1 MVSPRFDPPIVIE
14 EGNQRKLV
22 DRLTLTEPVNGT
34 SSVEDFTYVKPGA
47 FAKANLSGG
56 FTRAPL
62 YIQALPKNGYDNIES
77 VSLMVNGIIND
88 EDRLTKKPY
97 NFIWVPGDPEDYI
110 LSFVVKDY
118 DGNIFTTPAETL
130 SVKDYFG
137 SGIGSKFHGSI
148 ESEIQIGS
156 EAIYSVQASSEF
168 GVSEVEFYLDGESVG
183 MGTPVGSGVY
193 NIVVNFDNLTQG
205 EHFLSYVARDFKGNE
220 SGTFDSDTTN
230 LIEFKNKR
238 VIVVSSSE
246 QDPPTSY
253 VYPKSALPG
262 EISYRFWRGQQEVII
277 MIEADADPDG
287 YIEEIFLYSD
297 GEMLQTSDGNFSI
310 RPSLANTNVSQ
321 NLYAFKFTPQKLGLF
336 ELKAMVKDNFGT
348 QRFSENEI
356 LIEVL
361 ANSAQAPDINFVSPL
376 TETVITTSST
386 IRLEV
391 NATDP
396 DGTMESVQFYVN
408 GLKHGTEIL
417 FDKSYIEYN
426 YPYGINWS
434 PPETGTYTIHAVA
447 KDNDNN
453 EVLSDYV
460 VVNVA
465 SGNDLIPQ
473 IDFEDL
479 NQQYLPNQ
487 TIFLSA
493 QITDSSLGSNQRKGI
508 IEEVI
513 FYSNGHVVDRI
524 TEQPYFT
531 RWTPSEIGLY
541 EVYLTAKDNEG
552 NIAISNVQNVRVID
566 ETLINE
572 TPIIGSLNPTV
583 TGTVIKIT
591 TETFRRAGT
600 NVAQQTIISGLSTKF
615 LNQLGNG
622 QKIRFSDGQN
632 TTKNT
637 YEIDTITS
645 DEELVLK
652 TVLLPEDETLISN
665 WSSLEIVPLY
675 RAGSWISL
683 NLKSDVEDS
692 NFQYV
697 DFYVDGTMMSRDDPW
712 PVTGK
717 FIPPQEGNYT
727 LGVIS
732 VNAKGGQNLFTE
744 RIEVL
749 PKKGLLPDGST
760 SIHPQ
765 LTRSGSTT
773 IGSELIVTANYDDLD
788 D

>member
-1 MVSPRFDPPIVIE
+1 MTDGTLPSTVEFDENFVNQEIPFSDLNVQLDPEGGILKLEGLSINQKYTAEPEVRVRGVGSGSVLHSSLDVDGTIKEIIIETPGRGYQIENSSIILIPSRRVVREGTPAEVITTWMDYSPGGPPSEVSESIATMIIRQQELQLQNNQNRLNNDPNATGFGFGFFNFNGLPLSYFTTEDWETTYSLKRSFDDSISTGEGYVVSPRFDPPIVIE

-118 DGNIFTTPAETL
+118 DGNIYTTPAETL
-130 SVKDYFG
+130 SVKDYYG

-205 EHFLSYVARDFKGNE
+205 EHYLSYVARDFKGNE

-253 VYPKSALPG
+253 VYPKSALAG

-310 RPSLANTNVSQ
+310 RPSSGNTNVSQ

-426 YPYGINWS
+426 YPYGINLVS
-434 PPETGTYTIHAVA
+434 P
-447 KDNDNN
+447 
-453 EVLSDYV
+453 
-460 VVNVA
+460 
-465 SGNDLIPQ
+465 
-473 IDFEDL
+473 
-479 NQQYLPNQ
+479 
-487 TIFLSA
+487 
-493 QITDSSLGSNQRKGI
+493 R
-508 IEEVI
+508 
-513 FYSNGHVVDRI
+513 
-524 TEQPYFT
+524 
-531 RWTPSEIGLY
+531 
-541 EVYLTAKDNEG
+541 
-552 NIAISNVQNVRVID
+552 
-566 ETLINE
+566 
-572 TPIIGSLNPTV
+572 
-583 TGTVIKIT
+583 
-591 TETFRRAGT
+591 
-600 NVAQQTIISGLSTKF
+600 
-615 LNQLGNG
+615 
-622 QKIRFSDGQN
+622 
-632 TTKNT
+632 
-637 YEIDTITS
+637 
-645 DEELVLK
+645 
-652 TVLLPEDETLISN
+652 N
-665 WSSLEIVPLY
+665 WHLHNSCCS
-675 RAGSWISL
+675 
-683 NLKSDVEDS
+683 
-692 NFQYV
+692 
-697 DFYVDGTMMSRDDPW
+697 
-712 PVTGK
+712 
-717 FIPPQEGNYT
+717 
-727 LGVIS
+727 
-732 VNAKGGQNLFTE
+732 
-744 RIEVL
+744 
-749 PKKGLLPDGST
+749 
-760 SIHPQ
+760 
-765 LTRSGSTT
+765 
-773 IGSELIVTANYDDLD
+773 
-788 D
+788 